1 MMIIQQTDTQI
12 IFYTFIHLVII
23 LINIHHT
30 RSNNRSTTN
39 MQVTLINFIFSAL
52 AATSI
57 AAPVPEPAADPQGS
71 LNGPSYSNT
80 PPSSYFPQAAP
91 PLKPAGITL
100 SGPAGTS
107 SFGSDG
113 SFALSSANSPF
124 GVAYTPGRPEPPR
137 GRGWLKTVEVADA
150 PAPAVEN

>member
-1 MMIIQQTDTQI
+1 
-12 IFYTFIHLVII
+12 
-23 LINIHHT
+23 
-30 RSNNRSTTN
+30 
-39 MQVTLINFIFSAL
+39 MQVTFINFIFSAL

-57 AAPVPEPAADPQGS
+57 AAPVPEPAAAADPQGW
-71 LNGPSYSNT
+71 LNGPSYSNP

-91 PLKPAGITL
+91 ARGPAYGSNSPSSWFPQAAPPPKPAGITL

-113 SFALSSANSPF
+113 SFALSSANSPY
-124 GVAYTPGRPEPPR
+124 GVAYTPGKPEPPR

-150 PAPAVEN
+150 SAPAVEN